1 MGSLFDEYTDDGSF
15 DEMFDAPGQPRPHY
29 ARLYE
34 RLSELS
40 RAEFD
45 ERIRLADI
53 AFLYQG
59 ITFTVYGGQEGI
71 ERIFPFAWR
80 RGSSRRPSGRCS
92 SGRRADRPGP
102 QRRDLRAAR
111 LSAGQHRYLDRRR
124 RCAGRAARRLP
135 GLAHLLIALCRSLG
149 LPRATLAAIC
159 TTPSCGL
166 ARLSRRT
173 LEPRCSWRGAAG

>member
-1 MGSLFDEYTDDGSF
+1 VYSVSGLVTYRITTFGEAAQRRPCPTKPGDHGGGTAIGSLFDDYTCHGFF

-71 ERIFPFAWR
+71 ERIFPFDLAPR
-80 RGSSRRPSGRCS
+80 II
-92 SGRRADRPGP
+92 P
-102 QRRDLRAAR
+102 QSEWQL
-111 LSAGQHRYLDRRR
+111 LDRAVEEQPRV
-124 RCAGRAARRLP
+124 APVAA
-135 GLAHLLIALCRSLG
+135 
-149 LPRATLAAIC
+149 
-159 TTPSCGL
+159 
-166 ARLSRRT
+166 
-173 LEPRCSWRGAAG
+173 